1 MTNCTEE
8 RAKSALGIDSI
19 KQKVKFLFFVKNF
32 VESYA
37 KAQFNNDPNA
47 AALSILTSQMK

>member
-32 VESYA
+32 VESHA